1 MNEFLKERLKRLMID
16 SQERCQFIENP
27 DEFIKNRIEYA
38 KKMYDS
44 VRQSL
49 HKKWF
54 ETNKSFQKR
63 LEAFD
68 ESQNAA
74 IKSRTDYLK
83 ELAKKALTP
92 VYVYYK
98 GTKTLVPDSF
108 YKSFD
113 EADKVTFLEYLEEED
128 RKRNIITDEDREKAR
143 LLNCDVNYNY
153 LQALI
158 NKMSNVPDLVVTIK
172 HKDGQTV
179 VLRRTGSE
187 ESDND
192 LINNELIIE
201 PLMVK

>member
-1 MNEFLKERLKRLMID
+1 MNELLEERLKRLMIY
-16 SQERCQFIENP
+16 SQERCRFIENP

-38 KKMYDS
+38 KKTYDS
-44 VRQSL
+44 IRQNM

-63 LEAFD
+63 LESFD
-68 ESQNAA
+68 ESRNAA
-74 IKSRTDYLK
+74 IKSHTDDWK
-83 ELAKKALTP
+83 RWAKNALTP

-108 YKSFD
+108 YRKFD
-113 EADKVTFLEYLEEED
+113 EADTVTFLEYLEEED
-128 RKRNIITDEDREKAR
+128 RKKNIITDEDREKAR

-158 NKMSNVPDLVVTIK
+158 NKMTNVPDLVITIK
-172 HKDGQTV
+172 HKNDMTV

-187 ESDND
+187 EADND
-192 LINNELIIE
+192 LTNNELIIE

>member
-1 MNEFLKERLKRLMID
+1 MNTFLQERLKRLMID
-16 SQERCQFIENP
+16 SQERCKFIENP
-27 DEFIKNRIEYA
+27 DEFIKNKIEYA
-38 KKMYDS
+38 KKTYDS

-68 ESQNAA
+68 ESRNEA
-74 IKSRTDYLK
+74 IKSRTNYLK
-83 ELAKKALTP
+83 ELTKKALTP

-108 YKSFD
+108 YSSFY
-113 EADKVTFLEYLEEED
+113 EADTVTFLEYLEEED
-128 RKRNIITDEDREKAR
+128 QKRNIITDEDREKAR

-158 NKMSNVPDLVVTIK
+158 NKMTNVPDLVITIK
-172 HKDGQTV
+172 HKNDMTV

-187 ESDND
+187 EADND
-192 LINNELIIE
+192 LTNNELIIE